1 MMEKNEKF
9 IEDSLALGKRFC
21 VLPWVHFHA
30 WPDGKVFPC
39 CVADSTKPVSTTDK
53 ETVLDIMNS
62 DRFKEIRVNMLSEGY
77 VEECKRCYELEE
89 YGIFTL
95 RMGQNGNRGAKS
107 LDLINSTQ
115 PDGTITKF
123 NMKYMDIRFSN
134 FCNFKC
140 RSCGPSCSS
149 VWAQEHVDMHGKENL
164 QEFFGMK
171 KIVISNNEENVF
183 FSKLEHHL
191 MDVEEVYFAGGEIII
206 TDEHYKC
213 LDFWIKNGKTDIE
226 LNYTSNFS
234 TLKYKQKDLLGY
246 WKKFSNVRV
255 WASLDGMGKHAE
267 IIRAG
272 TDWDRIEANMKRIKD
287 EAPNVKFSIT
297 PTVSIWNVH
306 AFPKFLDYLVE
317 NGFIHE
323 DPASLNGPRFNILTN
338 PWWANI
344 GILPDWEKT
353 RLLSLYREYREKY
366 RYNQEFVN
374 GFSGIILALEQGVSN
389 PGGLEEFFAFNDK
402 LDKHRKE
409 KLMEVVPELYAVRCG
424 EPDFS

>member
-1 MMEKNEKF
+1 MPLKDKDF
-9 IEDSLALGKRFC
+9 IDSCKRFC
-21 VLPWVHFHA
+21 VLPWIHFHA

-39 CVADSTKPVSTTDK
+39 CVADSTKPVANTSTS
-53 ETVLDIMNS
+53 ETVLEIMNS
-62 DRFKEIRVNMLSEGY
+62 DRFKEIRVKMLSDEY
-77 VEECKRCYELEE
+77 VPECKRCYELEE
-89 YGIFTL
+89 YGIYSL
-95 RMGQNGNRGAKS
+95 RQGQNGRRGVKS
-107 LDLINSTQ
+107 LDLINRTRV
-115 PDGTITKF
+115 DGSIAKF
-123 NMKYMDIRFSN
+123 DMKYMDIRFSN

-149 VWAQEHVDMHGKENL
+149 VWAQEHVEMHGQKSLE
-164 QEFFGMK
+164 EHFDMK
-171 KIVISNNEENVF
+171 KIIISNNEENVF

-191 MDVEEVYFAGGEIII
+191 MEVEEVYFAGGEIII

-246 WKKFSNVRV
+246 WKQFKNVRI
-255 WASLDGMGKHAE
+255 WASLDAMGEHAE

-272 TDWDRIEANMKRIKD
+272 TDWNRIESNMKRIKN

-297 PTVSIWNVH
+297 PTISIWNVH

-317 NGFIHE
+317 NKFI
-323 DPASLNGPRFNILTN
+323 DPDPGSYEGPRFNILTS

-344 GILPDWEKT
+344 GILPNWAKT
-353 RLLSLYREYREKY
+353 RLLGLYRECREKY
-366 RYNQEFVN
+366 RYNTELVN
-374 GFSGIILALEQGVSN
+374 GLSSVILALEQGVSN

-409 KLMEVVPELYAVRCG
+409 KLLKVVPELYAIRCG